1 MDDTDLDKYLEDL
14 GISVEEESEAV
25 LPEAVQPE
33 DAGVTA
39 EPERYQ
45 PEDDPYGADEAQEE
59 TGFRSSIAVA
69 PLSGTAAERCET
81 FLVDVLLNF
90 DPSYAVEVR
99 EVDDELQVEVYGG
112 DPGKIIGRNGRTLAA
127 LEFLTNAV
135 INREE
140 GSPHTRVSIDVGGYK
155 RRRDERLRNEASK
168 AAARVRKTGYA
179 VELDTMTA
187 AERRV
192 VHMALADIEG
202 VVSESHGEG
211 KNRRVVVKP
220 S

>member
-14 GISVEEESEAV
+14 GIDMAEESETV
-25 LPEAVQPE
+25 LPDELEGSGQRSSGE
-33 DAGVTA
+33 
-39 EPERYQ
+39 
-45 PEDDPYGADEAQEE
+45 ADEDE
-59 TGFRSSIAVA
+59 SVVDVA
-69 PLSGTAAERCET
+69 PPSHHVPVSAAPLDGTAADRCET

-99 EVDDELQVEVYGG
+99 DEDDELQVEVYGG

-127 LEFLTNAV
+127 LEFITNAV

-140 GSPHTRVSIDVGGYK
+140 GAPHTRVSIDVGGYK
-155 RRRDERLRNEASK
+155 RRRDERLRNEANK

-192 VHMALADIEG
+192 VHMALADVED

-220 S
+220 A

>member
-14 GISVEEESEAV
+14 GIDMTEESEAV
-25 LPEAVQPE
+25 LPDDLE
-33 DAGVTA
+33 GSG
-39 EPERYQ
+39 ER
-45 PEDDPYGADEAQEE
+45 PAREEDDSDSDSVSVVEEAP
-59 TGFRSSIAVA
+59 SSRHVTISAA
-69 PLSGTAAERCET
+69 PLDGTAADRCET

-90 DPSYAVEVR
+90 DPSYSVEVR
-99 EVDDELQVEVYGG
+99 EGDDELQAEVYGG
-112 DPGKIIGRNGRTLAA
+112 DPGKVIGRNGRTLAA
-127 LEFLTNAV
+127 LEFITNAV

-140 GSPHTRVSIDVGGYK
+140 GDPHTRVSIDVGGYK
-155 RRRDERLRNEASK
+155 RRRDERLRNEANK

-192 VHMALADIEG
+192 VHMALAEAAD

-220 S
+220 A